1 MAPIRVGTVEY
12 LNTVPL
18 LRGLEYTA
26 GLDLVRA
33 VPSRIID
40 LLASDRVDIG
50 LVSLIDVARSADPL
64 AILPVGMIGCEG
76 PTLTVRLFSDRP
88 IEQIDRVWADT
99 DSHTSVTLAKVLLKR
114 LHGIEPPFVAYDAR
128 ERVATGP
135 GTDAPAEGEGAADGG
150 WPPAVL
156 LIGDKVV
163 SNSPPAVRYPHQLD
177 LGEAWHGM
185 TGLPFVYAVWACKA
199 DRLGDDEIRTAADL
213 LDRARRRNTLRTD
226 QIVNES
232 ADAHGWPVDLART
245 YLGDLLRYDLGHREL
260 DGARAFL
267 GMAADDGLCP
277 RVDPIVGEFADFV
290 PTPG

>member
-1 MAPIRVGTVEY
+1 MASIRVGTVEY

-26 GLDLVRA
+26 GLELVRA

-50 LVSLIDVARSADPL
+50 LISLIDVARSDDPL

-88 IEQIDRVWADT
+88 IGQIDRVWADT

-114 LHGIEPPFVAYDAR
+114 LHGIEPAFVEYDAR
-128 ERVATGP
+128 ERVASG
-135 GTDAPAEGEGAADGG
+135 GGAAAGGDAGEAEGG

-163 SNSPPAVRYPHQLD
+163 SDSPPAVRYPHQLD
-177 LGEAWHGM
+177 LGEAWHGL

-199 DRLGDDEIRTAADL
+199 DRLGDEEIQTAADL

-245 YLGDLLRYDLGHREL
+245 YLGKLLRYDLGHREL

-267 GMAADDGLCP
+267 KMAAEDGLCP
-277 RVDPIVGEFADFV
+277 QADPIVGEFADFV